1 MTFADLN
8 LTLTH
13 LSRAVDGDDDA
24 SADADVICRN
34 ETDKFDLKNKE
45 NSSFFLVIHMLAGDD
60 DEAKA

>member
-13 LSRAVDGDDDA
+13 LSRAVDGDDDG

-45 NSSFFLVIHMLAGDD
+45 NLVCFSCYPNVNRR
-60 DEAKA
+60 